1 MADEIQGYTD
11 EDKIKEAFETIQKH
25 NAEKI
30 EQCRIEINEF
40 MAHMQEKYNVVIF
53 IPQPEVPK
61 LTILPK

>member
-1 MADEIQGYTD
+1 MAEEVKENTE
-11 EDKIKEAFETIQKH
+11 EDKIKEAIETIQKH

-30 EQCRIEINEF
+30 EQCRLEVNEF